1 MSDEILVFNTEQN
14 RPSIYQSPSK
24 NKTDMNI
31 IESLQYFEN
40 IVDKNVTGW
49 FYGFDN
55 IIIHN
60 ILKSVQKDITGDVCE
75 IGVAF
80 GKSAVAISNYKRP
93 EDKFY
98 LYEIFDE
105 EMKQGAENNIR
116 TYGTFENV
124 EWRIENTTELSS
136 EAVNFDKPLRLLHID
151 GCHEHYAVV
160 NDLTLFNDKMTKDGV
175 IVLDDYN
182 DPEYPGVNSGCL
194 EFLYKN
200 GDWTLFAIGQN
211 KAYMCRKEFH
221 NFYLISLMEQFITD
235 NKFGIPNNFSLRQ
248 IFDKNVLL
256 CCSRDK
262 WPKEKVLE
270 LLNEK
275 LRTL

>member
-105 EMKQGAENNIR
+105 EMKQKAEDNIR

-124 EWRIENTTELSS
+124 EWRIENSTELTTDT
-136 EAVNFDKPLRLLHID
+136 VQFDTPLRLLHID
-151 GCHEHYAVV
+151 GCHEHYAVFS
-160 NDLTLFNDKMTKDGV
+160 DLTLFTQKMAKDGA
-175 IVLDDYN
+175 IVLDDFN

-194 EFLYKN
+194 EFIYKN
-200 GDWTLFAIGQN
+200 KDWTLFAIGQN
-211 KAYMCRKEFH
+211 KAYLCRKEFH
-221 NFYLISLMEQFITD
+221 NFYVLSLVEQLDKD
-235 NKFGIPNNFSLRQ
+235 NKLGIPNTLSLRQ
-248 IFDKNVLL
+248 MFDTNVLL
-256 CCSRDK
+256 CCSRQSWK
-262 WPKEKVLE
+262 KEDIVK
-270 LLNEK
+270 LLNEE

>member
-1 MSDEILVFNTEQN
+1 MSETLVFNTEQS
-14 RPSIYQSPSK
+14 RPRPYQGTTK
-24 NKTDMNI
+24 NKNELNA
-31 IESLQYFEN
+31 IENLQYFEN
-40 IVDKNVTGW
+40 VVDKKVTGW
-49 FYGFDN
+49 FYPFDN
-55 IIIHN
+55 FIIHKVLKN
-60 ILKSVQKDITGDVCE
+60 IQKDIDGDICE

-93 EDKFY
+93 EDKLY

-256 CCSRDK
+256 CCSREK

-270 LLNEK
+270 LINEK